1 MTDTER
7 EAQKGLTMNEN
18 TMTNRQFLT
27 AIIEGKVT
35 EAVIDHAKSQLA
47 ALDARNE
54 KRKNTPSKTAQAN
67 EPIKAA
73 MLAWLSEQTEPVLA
87 EAAFAAGIE
96 GINSP
101 AKAVALF
108 TQLFAEGKVDK
119 TDVKVKG
126 KGVRK
131 AYSIKAE

>member
-1 MTDTER
+1 MS
-7 EAQKGLTMNEN
+7 NEIK
-18 TMTNRQFLT
+18 MTNRQFLT
-27 AIIEGKVT
+27 AVIDGKVT
-35 EAVIDHAKSQLA
+35 EEAIEYAKAQLI

-54 KRKNTPSKTAQAN
+54 KRKNTPSKTAKAN

-73 MLAWLSEQTEPVLA
+73 LLAWLSEQTEPVLA
-87 EAAFAAGIE
+87 DAAFAAGIE

-108 TQLFAEGKVDK
+108 TQLFAEGKVNK
-119 TDVKVKG
+119 TDIKVKG

>member
-1 MTDTER
+1 
-7 EAQKGLTMNEN
+7 MNEN

-35 EAVIDHAKSQLA
+35 DAVIDHAKTQLA

-54 KRKNTPSKTAQAN
+54 KRKNTPSKTAKAN
-67 EPIKAA
+67 EPIKVAL
-73 MLAWLSEQTEPVLA
+73 LAWLSEQSEPVLA
-87 EAAFAAGIE
+87 DAAFAAGIE

>member
-7 EAQKGLTMNEN
+7 KAQKGTTMNE
-18 TMTNRQFLT
+18 TKMTNRDFLT
-27 AIIEGKVT
+27 AIINGKVT
-35 EAVIDHAKSQLA
+35 EAVIDHAKTQLA

-54 KRKNTPSKTAQAN
+54 KRKNTPSKTAKAN

-73 MLAWLSEQTEPVLA
+73 LLAWLSEQSEPVLA
-87 EAAFAAGIE
+87 DAAFAAGIE

>member
-1 MTDTER
+1 
-7 EAQKGLTMNEN
+7 MNEN

-27 AIIEGKVT
+27 AIINGEMT
-35 EAVIDHAKSQLA
+35 EAVIDHAKTQLA

-108 TQLFAEGKVDK
+108 TQLFGEGKVDK

>member
-1 MTDTER
+1 
-7 EAQKGLTMNEN
+7 MNE
-18 TMTNRQFLT
+18 TKMTNRDFLT
-27 AIIEGKVT
+27 AIINGKVT
-35 EAVIDHAKSQLA
+35 DAVIDHAKTQLA

-54 KRKNTPSKTAQAN
+54 KRKNTPSKTAKAN

-73 MLAWLSEQTEPVLA
+73 LLAWLSEQTEPVLA
-87 EAAFAAGIE
+87 DAAFAAGIE
-96 GINSP
+96 GISSP

-108 TQLFAEGKVDK
+108 TQLFAEGKVAK

>member
-1 MTDTER
+1 
-7 EAQKGLTMNEN
+7 MNE
-18 TMTNRQFLT
+18 TKMTNRDFLT
-27 AIIEGKVT
+27 AVISGKVT
-35 EAVIDHAKSQLA
+35 DAVIDHAKTQLA

-54 KRKNTPSKTAQAN
+54 KRKNTPSKTATAN
-67 EPIKAA
+67 APIKEAL
-73 MLAWLSEQTEPVLA
+73 LAWLSEQTEPVLA
-87 EAAFAAGIE
+87 DAAFAAGIE

-108 TQLFAEGKVDK
+108 TQLSAEGKVDK
-119 TDVKVKG
+119 TDIKVKG

>member
-1 MTDTER
+1 
-7 EAQKGLTMNEN
+7 MNEN

-35 EAVIDHAKSQLA
+35 DAVIDHAKTQLA

>member
-1 MTDTER
+1 
-7 EAQKGLTMNEN
+7 MNE
-18 TMTNRQFLT
+18 TKMTNRDFLT
-27 AIIEGKVT
+27 AIINGKVT
-35 EAVIDHAKSQLA
+35 EAVIDHAKTQLA

-54 KRKNTPSKTAQAN
+54 KRKNTPSKTAKAN

-73 MLAWLSEQTEPVLA
+73 LLAWLSEQSEPVLA

>member
-7 EAQKGLTMNEN
+7 KAQKGTTMNE
-18 TMTNRQFLT
+18 TKMTNRDFLT
-27 AIIEGKVT
+27 AIINSKVT
-35 EAVIDHAKSQLA
+35 EAVIDHAKTQLA

-54 KRKNTPSKTAQAN
+54 KRKNTPSKTAKAN

-73 MLAWLSEQTEPVLA
+73 LLAWLSEQSEPVLA
-87 EAAFAAGIE
+87 DAAFAAGIE
-96 GINSP
+96 GIGSP

-108 TQLFAEGKVDK
+108 TQLFAEGKVTK

>member
-1 MTDTER
+1 MTNTER
-7 EAQKGLTMNEN
+7 KAQKGLTMNEN

-35 EAVIDHAKSQLA
+35 DTVINHAKSQLA

>member
-1 MTDTER
+1 
-7 EAQKGLTMNEN
+7 MNEPK
-18 TMTNRQFLT
+18 TKMTNRDFLT
-27 AIIEGKVT
+27 AIIDGKVT
-35 EAVIDHAKSQLA
+35 ETVIDHAKTQLA

-54 KRKNTPSKTAQAN
+54 KRKNTPSKTAKAN

-73 MLAWLSEQTEPVLA
+73 MLAWLSEQSEPVLA

-108 TQLFAEGKVDK
+108 TQLVVEGKVAK

>member
-7 EAQKGLTMNEN
+7 KAQKGFTMNEN

-35 EAVIDHAKSQLA
+35 DAVIDHAKSQLA

>member
-7 EAQKGLTMNEN
+7 KAQKGLTMNEN

-27 AIIEGKVT
+27 AIIDGKVT
-35 EAVIDHAKSQLA
+35 DAVIDHAKTQLA

-108 TQLFAEGKVDK
+108 TQLFSEGKVNK

>member
-1 MTDTER
+1 
-7 EAQKGLTMNEN
+7 MNEN

-35 EAVIDHAKSQLA
+35 DAVIDHAKSQLA

>member
-1 MTDTER
+1 
-7 EAQKGLTMNEN
+7 MNEN

-35 EAVIDHAKSQLA
+35 DAVIDHATSQLA